1 MGKHQT
7 KICNVCF
14 KTMRGDYLERHMM
27 RMDHLMCNNE
37 GTARKVV
44 NEDNIVNK
52 GLNDVGTDHNIS
64 NMGLD
69 DRKTENNVENNEEL
83 EKKVSA
89 QMEEFNR
96 KIEIGRKVKF
106 ILDKHG
112 LKKVG
117 LSHELKDAL
126 KTYGLHGETKDDM
139 YTCTYCENVK
149 TYRLHDNEDK
159 YKCTFCGNLSFVK
172 TDEQWEIMLNN
183 KELYDEE
190 LEKRVSSEME
200 EFNRKIELGRK
211 VKFIL
216 DKNGYNT
223 NGLENE
229 LKEALKTFEL
239 NSELI
244 EKDMRQIS

>member
-96 KIEIGRKVKF
+96 K
-106 ILDKHG
+106 
-112 LKKVG
+112 
-117 LSHELKDAL
+117 
-126 KTYGLHGETKDDM
+126 M
-139 YTCTYCENVK
+139 
-149 TYRLHDNEDK
+149 
-159 YKCTFCGNLSFVK
+159 
-172 TDEQWEIMLNN
+172 
-183 KELYDEE
+183 
-190 LEKRVSSEME
+190 
-200 EFNRKIELGRK
+200 ELGRK
-211 VKFIL
+211 LNKIM
-216 DKNGYNT
+216 DKHGYNV
-223 NGLENE
+223 NGLDNDMI
-229 LKEALKTFEL
+229 EALYIYKL
-239 NSELI
+239 H
-244 EKDMRQIS
+244 D